1 MEIMK
6 SLEDYISASVM
17 LQYNS
22 ISIDMVTIIIILC
35 PDYKEYLRIIGRIWR
50 IIDTIGRIIA
60 EN

>member
-1 MEIMK
+1 MEILK
-6 SLEDYISASVM
+6 SLEDYISTSVM

-22 ISIDMVTIIIILC
+22 FFVFIDMVTIIMSSII
-35 PDYKEYLRIIGRIWR
+35 RIIGSIWR

>member
-6 SLEDYISASVM
+6 SLEDYISTSVM

-22 ISIDMVTIIIILC
+22 ISIDMVTIIIIC